1 MRFTSQKQTQK
12 KRKKE
17 TQMELVTLDTQ
28 PKDILD
34 LI

>member
-1 MRFTSQKQTQK
+1 MRFASQKQTREK
-12 KRKKE
+12 KKKE
-17 TQMELVTLDTQ
+17 TQMELVTLAAQ

>member
-1 MRFTSQKQTQK
+1 MRFASQKQTREK
-12 KRKKE
+12 KKE
-17 TQMELVTLDTQ
+17 TQMELVTLATQ